1 MPVVRVE
8 WLEGRSSEEKK
19 DIANFIADTIADADK
34 ISKDRVMVMFNDYP
48 KDSIS
53 KGGKFVGE

>member
-19 DIANFIADTIADADK
+19 DLANFIADTIADADK

-53 KGGKFVGE
+53 KGGKFVEE